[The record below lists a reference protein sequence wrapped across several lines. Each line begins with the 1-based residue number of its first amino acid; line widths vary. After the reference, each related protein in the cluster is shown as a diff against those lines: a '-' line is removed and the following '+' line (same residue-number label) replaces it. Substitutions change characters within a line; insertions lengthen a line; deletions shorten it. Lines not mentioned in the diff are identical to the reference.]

1 MLVLS
6 RKAGEVI
13 HIGGGIVVTVVS
25 VREGRVRVG
34 IDAPKDVPVLRG
46 ELVPPP
52 AGDAPGAKS

>member
-1 MLVLS
+1 MLVPS

-34 IDAPKDVPVLRG
+34 IDAPRDVPVLRD
-46 ELVPPP
+46 ELVPPE
-52 AGDAPGAKS
+52 ADAPGAKS